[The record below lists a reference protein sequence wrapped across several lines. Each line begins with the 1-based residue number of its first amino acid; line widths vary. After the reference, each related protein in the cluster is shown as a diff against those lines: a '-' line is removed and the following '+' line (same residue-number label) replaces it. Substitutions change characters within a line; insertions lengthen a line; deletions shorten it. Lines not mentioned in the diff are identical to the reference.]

1 MSYCSSREKLCW
13 KLNLMEEMDKFQ
25 RYLGDPRDQLD
36 TRSKGEEGIYDKLKF
51 STCMDGYTNLR
62 FTKNE
67 VIPYF

>member
-1 MSYCSSREKLCW
+1 
-13 KLNLMEEMDKFQ
+13 MEEMDKFQ
-25 RYLGDPRDQLD
+25 RYLGDPKDQLD

-62 FTKNE
+62 FTKNK